1 MSQKAHRARG
11 PETEKLNYFFLR
23 LYLYSE
29 IHFSDTV
36 KAADRPSSSRSRSWQ
51 RKPYKGAPIVRRH
64 RIRPC
69 MLPVPLLDGTASY
82 VTE

>member
-1 MSQKAHRARG
+1 M
-11 PETEKLNYFFLR
+11 N
-23 LYLYSE
+23 
-29 IHFSDTV
+29 FSDTV

-64 RIRPC
+64 HICLC
-69 MLPVPLLDGTASY
+69 MLPAPLSDGTASY

>member
-1 MSQKAHRARG
+1 M
-11 PETEKLNYFFLR
+11 N
-23 LYLYSE
+23 
-29 IHFSDTV
+29 FSDTV

-69 MLPVPLLDGTASY
+69 MLPAPLSDGTASY